1 MQTKIWILFVE
12 ADHITPILAQKLQ
25 VLDKYL
31 RLEANEIIINHIG
44 EICVDYGQKWETIE
58 DSMLTYNF
66 IDSFLTQLATRRGQ
80 RFNEKYPSL
89 SCELPP
95 PYARYRLQAQH
106 RSILF
111 HSDVCVCIRI
121 PSSKYFALEHFTLS
135 DKVKESWDYEKIKAL
150 IPQRKNVLI
159 SGGTGTGKTSFLN
172 ALMSKI
178 PQNERIVSIEDSQ
191 EIFIENHNKTQL
203 AVPKEESEIYGYTQA
218 INNAMRLRP
227 DRLLLGEIDIRNTLA
242 FLRINN
248 TGHEGNLS
256 TLHANNSEDAINA
269 IITNAMFGGM
279 QDRVALKAYIRT
291 AIDYIIQIKRIKNER
306 IVSEILDVKRHIPK
320 EI

>member
-1 MQTKIWILFVE
+1 ME
-12 ADHITPILAQKLQ
+12 ANHITPILMQKLK

-31 RLEANEIIINHIG
+31 RLEANELIINKTG
-44 EICVDYGQKWETIE
+44 EICVDYGLKWEYIE
-58 DSMLTYNF
+58 DSTLTY
-66 IDSFLTQLATRRGQ
+66 SFLESFLLQLATRRGQ
-80 RFNEKYPSL
+80 RFNEKHPSL

-95 PYARYRLQAQH
+95 PYNRYRLQAQH
-106 RSILF
+106 NSILF
-111 HSDVCVCIRI
+111 HSNVCICIRI
-121 PSSKYFALEHFTLS
+121 PSAKAFELEQFILS
-135 DKVKESWDYEKIKAL
+135 DKVKEQWDYEKIKAL
-150 IPQRKNVLI
+150 IPQRKNVLV

-172 ALMSKI
+172 ALMNEI
-178 PQNERIVSIEDSQ
+178 PQDERIVTIEDSQ
-191 EIFIENHNKTQL
+191 ELMIENKNKTQL
-203 AVPKEESEIYGYTQA
+203 AVPKEENEIYSYTQA

-269 IITNAMFGGM
+269 LITNAMFGGM

-291 AIDYIIQIKRIKNER
+291 AIDFIIQIKRQGNTR
-306 IVSEILDVKRHIPK
+306 IVNEILDIKNHIPK
-320 EI
+320 EV

>member
-1 MQTKIWILFVE
+1 MGAT
-12 ADHITPILAQKLQ
+12 HITPILDQKLKI
-25 VLDKYL
+25 LDKYL
-31 RLEANEIIINHIG
+31 RLEANELIINTTG
-44 EICVDYGQKWETIE
+44 EIWVDYGDKWEIIK
-58 DSMLTYNF
+58 DSNLSIAF
-66 IDSFLTQLATRRGQ
+66 LESFLIQLATRRGQ

-106 RSILF
+106 KSILF
-111 HSDVCVCIRI
+111 HSNVCICIRI
-121 PSSKYFALEHFTLS
+121 PSKKSFALTQFTLS
-135 DKVKESWDYEKIKAL
+135 EQVRQHWDYDKIKEL
-150 IPQRKNVLI
+150 IPQNKNILI

-172 ALMSKI
+172 ALISRI
-178 PQNERIVSIEDSQ
+178 PKNERIVTIEDSQ
-191 EIFIENHNKTQL
+191 ELLIENPNKTQL
-203 AVPKEESEIYGYTQA
+203 AVPKEESEIFSYTQA

-269 IITNAMFGGM
+269 LITNAMFGGM
-279 QDRVALKAYIRT
+279 SDRVALKAYIRT
-291 AIDYIIQIKRIKNER
+291 AIDYIIQIKRIGNQR
-306 IVSEILDVKRHIPK
+306 IVSEILDVKHHIPK

>member
-1 MQTKIWILFVE
+1 MRDIDFRRNTEAFYFTPMCAFVS
-12 ADHITPILAQKLQ
+12 
-25 VLDKYL
+25 
-31 RLEANEIIINHIG
+31 G
-44 EICVDYGQKWETIE
+44 
-58 DSMLTYNF
+58 S
-66 IDSFLTQLATRRGQ
+66 
-80 RFNEKYPSL
+80 
-89 SCELPP
+89 
-95 PYARYRLQAQH
+95 
-106 RSILF
+106 
-111 HSDVCVCIRI
+111 

-242 FLRINN
+242 FC
-248 TGHEGNLS
+248 
-256 TLHANNSEDAINA
+256 
-269 IITNAMFGGM
+269 
-279 QDRVALKAYIRT
+279 AL
-291 AIDYIIQIKRIKNER
+291 IIQDTKVTSLLFTLIIAKMLSMRLSQMRCLAECKIE
-306 IVSEILDVKRHIPK
+306 
-320 EI
+320 